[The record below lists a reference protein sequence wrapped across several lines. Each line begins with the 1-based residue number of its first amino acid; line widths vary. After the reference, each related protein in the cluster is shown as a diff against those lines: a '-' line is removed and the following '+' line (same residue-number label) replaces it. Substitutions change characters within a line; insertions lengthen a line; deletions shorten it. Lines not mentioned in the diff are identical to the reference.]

1 MNCCEEAVSESR
13 RDTSRHVTYR
23 KFSFIDRLSSVCYAQ
38 KKDPIFKSRRFQIK
52 SVKQPSSLLFA
63 LTQKK
68 KIDETEHDLKEATQK

>member
-23 KFSFIDRLSSVCYAQ
+23 KFSFIVRLSLFTHK